1 MSDHGGPVSFLN
13 EYRVF
18 EYSCDEG
25 KSWRIVVS
33 TLRND
38 NVEQVTVDLTSRFK
52 CEVMVREKMPG
63 SASVSTAARCRSSK
77 AARPRMTE
85 GNSEAR

>member
-25 KSWRIVVS
+25 KSWGIVVS

-38 NVEQVTVDLTSRFK
+38 NVEQVTADLTSRFK
-52 CEVMVREKMPG
+52 CEVMVREKLSG
-63 SASVSTAARCRSSK
+63 LASVSTAARQ
-77 AARPRMTE
+77 E
-85 GNSEAR
+85 